1 MFTKKALEYL
11 IQENLPASE
20 LPRLQA
26 QFREENY
33 KTLLTAKQIVARF
46 SHNEVSAA
54 YQLLHSDHVISVE
67 NYEPDAFAAELR
79 ENNRLIF
86 TEIELY
92 KGRVEDIFC
101 SCKSTHEVTCPHI
114 RMLLY
119 YIAYGN
125 NPSKSI

>member
-1 MFTKKALEYL
+1 MFTKKALGHL
-11 IQENLPASE
+11 IKEKLPASE
-20 LPRLQA
+20 LPRLQS

-33 KTLLTAKQIVARF
+33 KTLLTAKQIVSRF
-46 SHNEVSAA
+46 SPYEVFAA
-54 YQLLHSDHVISVE
+54 HQLLHSDKVISVE
-67 NYEPDAFAAELR
+67 NYELDAFSSELR

-101 SCKSTHEVTCPHI
+101 SCQPTHEATCPHM

-119 YIAYGN
+119 YIVYGN
-125 NPSKSI
+125 GLK